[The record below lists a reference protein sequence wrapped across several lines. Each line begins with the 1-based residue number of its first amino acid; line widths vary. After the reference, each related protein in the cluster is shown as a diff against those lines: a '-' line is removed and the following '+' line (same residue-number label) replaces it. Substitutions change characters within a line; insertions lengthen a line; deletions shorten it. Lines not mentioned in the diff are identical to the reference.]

1 MENKDDIQKKYNELY
16 KKQLEDR
23 KEKQMAHM
31 KELWG
36 NLKPFE
42 TPEDVPDIPVVDEK
56 EYKEFYVPRL
66 IAAGAIPKKDL
77 VDEQIYIGQHRRCK
91 VARWDAKEE
100 EFRYWRNKFGQKF
113 IDTCNHFEDDD
124 GFALFVPIKLG
135 TEADFEK
142 TKI

>member
-91 VARWDAKEE
+91 VAR
-100 EFRYWRNKFGQKF
+100 
-113 IDTCNHFEDDD
+113 
-124 GFALFVPIKLG
+124 
-135 TEADFEK
+135 
-142 TKI
+142 